1 LFVLVAAA
9 LALAAQAGAV
19 PVIPAGYNLNISVTD
34 TNGAVGDVALADL
47 LSALTETPN
56 PDSSVTLA
64 LSSTHYETGY
74 QITSWSSTYKLDPFV
89 TNNFQVVNNSNF
101 TQTYDVLITSP
112 VTPNQ
117 NVDTILQSNVLLQIN
132 DDDNAGGATLTNVTP
147 NHVYVGLINGMSTLT
162 FLADPYTLSCTDPF
176 DCAVLG
182 NGQDAAG
189 VASQGITPVF
199 ATSIGIR
206 IRFTLT
212 PHDSASVQSRF
223 EVVSTPEPGAPLLL
237 GAAAALLVVWRRRS
251 AR

>member
-1 LFVLVAAA
+1 LLVSAA
-9 LALAAQAGAV
+9 LLLAAPATGV
-19 PVIPAGYNLNISVTD
+19 PVIPAGYDLSISVSD
-34 TNGAVGDVALADL
+34 SGGAVGSVALADIL
-47 LSALTETPN
+47 DVITETPGSV
-56 PDSSVTLA
+56 PGSVTLA
-64 LSSTHYETGY
+64 LPSPEYSGTWDLL
-74 QITSWSSTYKLDPFV
+74 SWSSTYKLDPFV
-89 TNNFQVVNNSNF
+89 TNNFQVVNNSNV

-117 NVDTILQSNVLLQIN
+117 TVDTILQSNVLLQIN
-132 DDDNAGGATLTNVTP
+132 DDDNAGGATLQNVSP
-147 NHVYVGLINGMSTLT
+147 FAVYVGLINGASALT

-206 IRFTLT
+206 IRFTLS

-237 GAAAALLVVWRRRS
+237 GAAAALLVAWRRRS